1 MTEQPEHTGIAEGV
15 LSELKEAKGEYL
27 LFCRQEDLPTPDA
40 LFAFARVINEH
51 PEGVLFYPD
60 NDRMTL
66 DGNRFFEPEFKPD
79 FDPELLETTNYIGR
93 FFLVKRDFFEKYG
106 SVDADFSG
114 ACDYDLLL
122 RLTEAATKEQLI
134 HIPRI
139 LCHIRMEEGV
149 SAGEEEW
156 ERARLALTAHYE
168 RLGEKAMVRKG
179 EKTGFFRTRF
189 VREESPLVSILIPY
203 RGEKEALRRCIASLD
218 RKSSY
223 QNYEYLILTAEENVE
238 EGLTEKP
245 LRLVHFG
252 QQATKAVLFNEG
264 VKQAKGNYLFFLAPD
279 TELIGADSL
288 EEMLGSCMRKESGI
302 VGARLY
308 DGEKRI
314 AHAGVIIGLHGLAG
328 AAFAGFP
335 KTEEDVYSRILS
347 RQCYSAVTGAC
358 MLVKRSV
365 FEAAGGFSED
375 FGLAFWDLDFCLR
388 VGALGKRVI
397 YEPYGEFYHYED
409 REKLQKEAKERLE
422 EFHQAIALFEERWS
436 ELIRTGDPF
445 YNPNLTLEKE
455 DFSLK
460 RN

>member
-1 MTEQPEHTGIAEGV
+1 M
-15 LSELKEAKGEYL
+15 
-27 LFCRQEDLPTPDA
+27 
-40 LFAFARVINEH
+40 
-51 PEGVLFYPD
+51 
-60 NDRMTL
+60 
-66 DGNRFFEPEFKPD
+66 
-79 FDPELLETTNYIGR
+79 
-93 FFLVKRDFFEKYG
+93 
-106 SVDADFSG
+106 
-114 ACDYDLLL
+114 
-122 RLTEAATKEQLI
+122 TEAATKEQLI

-156 ERARLALTAHYE
+156 EKARLALTAHYE

-179 EKTGFFRTRF
+179 EKTGLFRTRF
-189 VREESPLVSILIPY
+189 VRGESPLVSILIPY

-223 QNYEYLILTAEENVE
+223 QNYEYLILTVEENVE

-308 DGEKRI
+308 DGENRI

-397 YEPYGEFYHYED
+397 YEPYAEFYHYED